1 MNGEEIEG
9 FQDEEIT
16 LIYPAALNGLMTIAG
31 MAFNLS
37 LQGLA

>member
-31 MAFNLS
+31 WHLIFL